1 MAYFVQQ
8 RRKDHPWLM
17 NPPHGSA
24 MVGSSMPRRP
34 RQTMR
39 PALTRPLPP
48 LMLRH
53 LRAAAILPPT
63 SVWDDAPP
71 FRHRVCLNPTRP
83 TSAPAGRTGR
93 HRRLTKPMPR
103 RIPAISAPVDGLPV
117 PRSRKFP
124 LRPAFRSPS
133 RAAHLRRSLPPRHP
147 PVSAHL
153 LRLNQSQRP
162 AHRRSYRRSSRMLPQ
177 RPGSAH
183 PLRFNRSPRPAHRHS
198 YRRSRKVLPQRR
210 SPAPL
215 SRSSAGTR
223 SACTTLCPTG
233 TRNGSV
239 PC

>member
-53 LRAAAILPPT
+53 PRTAAILPPT

-147 PVSAHL
+147 PGSAHL
-153 LRLNQSQRP
+153 LQ
-162 AHRRSYRRSSRMLPQ
+162 
-177 RPGSAH
+177 
-183 PLRFNRSPRPAHRHS
+183 FNRSPRPAPRHS
-198 YRRSRKVLPQRR
+198 YRHSSRMLPQRR

>member
-24 MVGSSMPRRP
+24 MVGSSMPYHH

-53 LRAAAILPPT
+53 PRAAAILPPT
-63 SVWDDAPP
+63 SVWDGAPLI
-71 FRHRVCLNPTRP
+71 RHRVCLNPTRP

-93 HRRLTKPMPR
+93 HRRLTKPTPR

-117 PRSRKFP
+117 PNVRKSP

-133 RAAHLRRSLPPRHP
+133 RAAHPRRSLPPRHP
-147 PVSAHL
+147 P
-153 LRLNQSQRP
+153 
-162 AHRRSYRRSSRMLPQ
+162 
-177 RPGSAH
+177 GSAH
-183 PLRFNRSPRPAHRHS
+183 PLRLSRSPRPAPRHS
-198 YRRSRKVLPQRR
+198 YRRSNRMLPNRR

-215 SRSSAGTR
+215 SRSSVGTR

-233 TRNGSV
+233 TRSGSV

>member
-1 MAYFVQQ
+1 
-8 RRKDHPWLM
+8 M

-24 MVGSSMPRRP
+24 MGGSSMPRRH

-39 PALTRPLPP
+39 PAPTRPLPP

-53 LRAAAILPPT
+53 PLAAAIPPLT

-71 FRHRVCLNPTRP
+71 IRRRVCLNPTRP

-93 HRRLTKPMPR
+93 QQRPTKPTPR
-103 RIPAISAPVDGLPV
+103 RIPATSAPVDGLPI
-117 PRSRKFP
+117 PSSRKSP

-133 RAAHLRRSLPPRHP
+133 RAEHPRRSLPPRHP
-147 PVSAHL
+147 PGSAHL
-153 LRLNQSQRP
+153 LRL
-162 AHRRSYRRSSRMLPQ
+162 
-177 RPGSAH
+177 
-183 PLRFNRSPRPAHRHS
+183 NRSPRPAHRHS
-198 YRRSRKVLPQRR
+198 YRRSSRMLPQRR

-233 TRNGSV
+233 TRSGSV